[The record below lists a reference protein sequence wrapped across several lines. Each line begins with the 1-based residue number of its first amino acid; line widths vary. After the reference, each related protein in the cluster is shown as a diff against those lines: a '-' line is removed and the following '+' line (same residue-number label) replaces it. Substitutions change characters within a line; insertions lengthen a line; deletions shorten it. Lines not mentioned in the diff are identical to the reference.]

1 VPPIS
6 TAKTWPLSPSC
17 CDVTAIDFDPLAPA
31 QRENPFPT
39 LELARRE
46 QPVFYAEQFRL
57 WVVTRYEDV
66 LAVLK
71 DHATFSSEGALRSSP
86 DPHPPAV
93 QAALAEGHPDM
104 PIIIDTDPPVHDRIR
119 GLVTK
124 AFTPRRV
131 AEMEPRIEAL
141 ATELL
146 DELVADCEGDVIE
159 RFAWPLPLRVMGELL
174 GVPREDLPQLHR
186 WSQDWL
192 TLHQQSGTI
201 EERVEHAHGFVEFQR
216 YFVRALE
223 AREREPDED
232 LMTALLAARAALP
245 NPLTV
250 SEVAGVPL
258 DLLVAGHVTV
268 TRAIGSAL
276 VLLLDHPEHRVL
288 AAEPEQVA
296 PVVEEVLRL
305 ESPAQGLFRTTTR
318 EVELGGVTLPKGA
331 RLMVHFGSANRD
343 RAEFADPD
351 EFEPSRSELGRH
363 LAFGKGIHFCIGAPL
378 ARLELRI
385 ALPLLLQRL
394 PNLRLATDDPIARE
408 TIFFAR
414 GFSRLALAWDP
425 PRK

>member
-1 VPPIS
+1 
-6 TAKTWPLSPSC
+6 
-17 CDVTAIDFDPLAPA
+17 VTAIDFDPLSPD
-31 QRENPFPT
+31 QRDDPFP
-39 LELARRE
+39 LFELARRE
-46 QPVFYAEQFRL
+46 QPVFYAERFRL
-57 WVVTRYEDV
+57 WVVTRYDDV

-71 DHATFSSEGALRSSP
+71 DHSTFSSEGALRSSP

-93 QAALAEGHPDM
+93 QAALDEGHPEM
-104 PIIIDTDPPVHDRIR
+104 PIIIDADPPMHDRIR

-131 AEMEPRIEAL
+131 AEMEPRITAF
-141 ATELL
+141 ASDLL
-146 DELVADCEGDVIE
+146 DGFAADGEVDVIE
-159 RFAWPLPLRVMGELL
+159 RFAWPLPLMVMGELL

-192 TLHQQSGTI
+192 TLYQQSGSLAD
-201 EERVEHAHGFVEFQR
+201 RVGYARGFVEFQR

-223 AREREPDED
+223 ARERDPRED
-232 LMTALLAARAALP
+232 LMTALLAARSALP
-245 NPLTV
+245 DPLTIP
-250 SEVAGVPL
+250 EVAGVPL

-276 VLLLDHPEHRVL
+276 VLLLDDGERRDL
-288 AAEPEQVA
+288 TAEPEIVP

-318 EVELGGVTLPKGA
+318 AVELGGVTLPKGA

-343 RAEFADPD
+343 PSQFAEPQRFD
-351 EFEPSRSELGRH
+351 PSRTELGRH

-385 ALPLLLQRL
+385 VLPLLFARL
-394 PNLRLATDDPIARE
+394 PGLRLAPGRPGERE
-408 TIFFAR
+408 PIFFAR
-414 GFSRLALAWDP
+414 GFSRLQVEWDAAA
-425 PRK
+425 